1 MMLIIILTISSTVF
15 SQSATDTS
23 QKIKKDTTHYKCF
36 PVPIV
41 KKITQDLLR
50 LDSCKENLNKTNE
63 ELSEVYKKITLKD
76 SVINDMKIKEVN
88 FNSIIEKERIKNE
101 LSENRVKKLEMDLTV
116 QKVKGKITT
125 ILSGGFIAVLVTMMI
140 LKR

>member
-1 MMLIIILTISSTVF
+1 MSLTVF

-23 QKIKKDTTHYKCF
+23 QRTKKDTTHYKRF

-63 ELSEVYKKITLKD
+63 ELTEVYKKLTLKD
-76 SVINDMKIKEVN
+76 SVINDMKTKEIN
-88 FNSIIEKERIKNE
+88 FKSIIDKEREKNI
-101 LSENRVKKLEMDLTV
+101 LSENRVKKLEFDLGI
-116 QKVKGKITT
+116 QKVKGKVVSYI
-125 ILSGGFIAVLVTMMI
+125 SGGFIMI
-140 LKR
+140 LGASLLLKH

>member
-1 MMLIIILTISSTVF
+1 
-15 SQSATDTS
+15 
-23 QKIKKDTTHYKCF
+23 
-36 PVPIV
+36 
-41 KKITQDLLR
+41 LR

-76 SVINDMKIKEVN
+76 SVINDMKTKEIN

-125 ILSGGFIAVLVTMMI
+125 ILSGGFIAILVTMMI

>member
-1 MMLIIILTISSTVF
+1 M
-15 SQSATDTS
+15 
-23 QKIKKDTTHYKCF
+23 
-36 PVPIV
+36 
-41 KKITQDLLR
+41 LR

>member
-1 MMLIIILTISSTVF
+1 
-15 SQSATDTS
+15 
-23 QKIKKDTTHYKCF
+23 
-36 PVPIV
+36 
-41 KKITQDLLR
+41 

-76 SVINDMKIKEVN
+76 SVINDMKTKEIN

-125 ILSGGFIAVLVTMMI
+125 ILSGGFIAILVTMMI

>member
-1 MMLIIILTISSTVF
+1 M
-15 SQSATDTS
+15 
-23 QKIKKDTTHYKCF
+23 
-36 PVPIV
+36 
-41 KKITQDLLR
+41 LR

-76 SVINDMKIKEVN
+76 SVINDMKTKEIN

-125 ILSGGFIAVLVTMMI
+125 ILSGGFIAILVTMMI